1 MEEEDKLPLKRV
13 EVSLSKF
20 NEVAIPH
27 HLDLLRQHKANII
40 KYGESESWSRVR
52 AEQAHARR
60 VANQLRGLLR
70 ELDALRRRVRPQD
83 LDAFDRATRRARENT
98 HKAIM
103 DYLGVIERS
112 CIDLV
117 RIGQKR
123 SRRLET
129 APMSVQRTNDQTVA
143 GSAVS
148 TDSVGVVGHAHDAD
162 NNDHDDR
169 DHDAP
174 RALATGVV
182 QLQIEDQEL
191 SLREREATLR
201 GWSELQAEVRAL
213 HDAWQSVQAAALA
226 QRDHV
231 SSANDNVEVAADN
244 VKEGRTQLALAE
256 RIAAGSVGAGGAVVG
271 ALVGGPLGAL
281 VGAKVAAAAALGGG
295 ALGYLAAAALGRRRA
310 QQIDHVV
317 AKSDHDTNSRDHD
330 PDTSDHDT
338 KKDR

>member
-103 DYLGVIERS
+103 DY
-112 CIDLV
+112 
-117 RIGQKR
+117 
-123 SRRLET
+123 LET